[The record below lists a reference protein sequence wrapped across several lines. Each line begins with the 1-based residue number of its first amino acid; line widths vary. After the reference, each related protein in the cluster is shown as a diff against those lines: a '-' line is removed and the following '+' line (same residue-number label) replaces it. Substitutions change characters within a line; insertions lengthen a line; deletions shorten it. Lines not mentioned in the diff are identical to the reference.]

1 MVSYHAWDAVR
12 MAGAAVLIPLYL
24 KSNRSSG
31 QLVNDS
37 EYKTS
42 RLM

>member
-12 MAGAAVLIPLYL
+12 AAGAAVLTAFHL
-24 KSNRSSG
+24 KNNRSSG